1 MHEADLEA
9 GPGPAPKPKRKT
21 EPATLGECEQ
31 GDIVEFP
38 GGPPVVCDGPPG
50 QRGHAPSST
59 AVVAFLLAGSP
70 FVRFR
75 VGGAETF
82 PVPLLATTPVR
93 LVGSVAR
100 PVTER
105 TRPVDSGG

>member
-9 GPGPAPKPKRKT
+9 GTGLAPKRAARKA

-38 GGPPVVCDGPPG
+38 GGPPAVRG
-50 QRGHAPSST
+50 GHAPSST

-75 VGGAETF
+75 VGGTETF
-82 PVPLLATTPVR
+82 PVPLMATTPVR
-93 LVGSVAR
+93 VVGSVAR
-100 PVTER
+100 GG
-105 TRPVDSGG
+105 RP